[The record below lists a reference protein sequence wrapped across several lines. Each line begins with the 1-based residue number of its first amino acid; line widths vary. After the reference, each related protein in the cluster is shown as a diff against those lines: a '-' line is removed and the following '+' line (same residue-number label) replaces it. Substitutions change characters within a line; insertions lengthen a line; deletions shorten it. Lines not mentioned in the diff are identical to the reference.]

1 MARIKQIRPLSEI
14 LKSSEMQSIVLAKA
28 EAIRAIAAQDPNEF
42 YVETLDVHAWS
53 SRDRVHGQVGAAK
66 EIGARV
72 EAKRGTLGRALGAS
86 GG

>member
-14 LKSSEMQSIVLAKA
+14 LTSSEMQAIVMAKA
-28 EAIRAIAAQDPNEF
+28 EAIRSIAAQDPNEF
-42 YVETLDVHAWS
+42 YVQTLDAHPWT
-53 SRDRVHGQVGAAK
+53 SRDRVHGQVGAGS